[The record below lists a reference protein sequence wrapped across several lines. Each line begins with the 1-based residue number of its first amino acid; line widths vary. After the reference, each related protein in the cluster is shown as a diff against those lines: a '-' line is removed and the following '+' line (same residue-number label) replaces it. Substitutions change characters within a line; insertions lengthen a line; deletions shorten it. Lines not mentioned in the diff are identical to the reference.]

1 MAVFEH
7 AQKSKIFDIV
17 KMAKKIT
24 SAEIKKM
31 MKTGNLILGTER
43 AMKNLRLGKI
53 EKVMVS
59 LNCPAKVEKD
69 ICHYAGLAGAEVQ
82 KLDYQNDELGIICKK
97 PYSVSVLAVV
107 KVEK

>member
-1 MAVFEH
+1 M
-7 AQKSKIFDIV
+7 I

-31 MKTGNLILGTER
+31 LKTGNLILGTER

-69 ICHYAGLAGAEVQ
+69 IGYYAGLAGAEVQ
-82 KLDYQNDELGIICKK
+82 KLDYQNDELGVICKK
-97 PYSVSVLAVV
+97 PFSISVLAVV
-107 KVEK
+107 KGAK